1 MLQADGGQRQNA
13 AVLPPAVVGRQ
24 IGARV
29 ILGKQI
35 GTAACGGGAVLGA
48 CFDDGN
54 VQAAG
59 QCGQR
64 GGQGDDHRVLP
75 DVHGGHVPQPGGIAL
90 RGAGALQ
97 RGGHVGRRDGG
108 AVREGRIGL
117 DADGPGALGGII
129 CPAVRQDSL
138 GPELLVQGEQP
149 LVQQGLYGL
158 LHSVRGADGVEGAA
172 GDIGQGKGGQRLR
185 LRFFVFILIEVG
197 QLSQGVLGDLPVG
210 AAGGQQHGQRQQQ
223 AQQCTFHSV
232 SSRRAISAACSPR
245 RRPIFR
251 WLQYRSGRQAVQ

>member
-13 AVLPPAVVGRQ
+13 AVLPPAAVGCQ

-35 GTAACGGGAVLGA
+35 GAAACGGGAVLGA
-48 CFDDGN
+48 GLDDGN

-59 QCGQR
+59 KGGQR
-64 GGQGDDHRVLP
+64 RGQGDDYRVLA

-108 AVREGRIGL
+108 AVRESRIGL

-129 CPAVRQDSL
+129 CPAVRQDGL

-149 LVQQGLYGL
+149 LVHEGLYGL
-158 LHSVRGADGVEGAA
+158 LHGVRGADGVEGAA
-172 GDIGQGKGGQRLR
+172 GDIGQGKGGQRLW
-185 LRFFVFILIEVG
+185 LRFFVFILVEVG
-197 QLSQGVLGDLPVG
+197 QLSQGILGDLPVG
-210 AAGGQQHGQRQQQ
+210 AAGG
-223 AQQCTFHSV
+223 
-232 SSRRAISAACSPR
+232 
-245 RRPIFR
+245 
-251 WLQYRSGRQAVQ
+251 